1 MKTNKNN
8 SQSVQVAP
16 EQKII
21 EIANKCANKVWGGS
35 WNYAIKVVKL
45 GQNGATIKL
54 CDGNKGMYTIEI
66 EGGSVVYIQ
75 LHNKVKALGLT
86 DLWFINGID
95 GCADEITEISYEV
108 EVA

>member
-1 MKTNKNN
+1 MEKNNKN
-8 SQSVQVAP
+8 SEISQVAP

-21 EIANKCANKVWGGS
+21 EIANNCANKVWGGS
-35 WNYAIKVVKL
+35 WNYTIKVVKL

-86 DLWFINGID
+86 DLWFINEID
-95 GCADEITEISYEV
+95 GCSDEITEITLEV
-108 EVA
+108 KVA